1 MSSPGNGR
9 GDKIGSEWERLIP
22 DGALDETIVRIS
34 GDERVETACERLVSS
49 DEVSCL
55 LVTKTTPDG
64 KPHEEYLGLF
74 DFADVNVFLL
84 LAIGA
89 YVPSSE
95 ELAQDSQHAGQLRTI
110 ITAVK
115 EGSDVFV
122 KDAFNL
128 SEKNDLLLLQEDQ
141 STVISLLQAFSQGRH
156 CIVIRKMDGT
166 VKGVLSDRR
175 FVRWLAD
182 DVSTHLARLFVLHP
196 GFQFPPYMT
205 SQENKFSDVESTLAL
220 PLCELEIGVNK
231 HVVSLSSEASVLDAM
246 RLMCEENVSS
256 VAVVD
261 TQNLLSAVSVTDIGK
276 LVATS
281 EDRAVL
287 TLPLNQFISM
297 IKFQHGFTDGEDLY
311 PVYSVTPLSSFKH
324 TIDLLLATNAHRAF
338 ITATPSSSPT
348 LNPVQPRS
356 GSFMRMLPSPYSVE
370 SSPPTPSGL
379 SPTTG
384 PASPLYGVVSVVDI
398 LLVIARI
405 AGLVNI
411 DPNAIRGQRKHMR
424 TSSLNSTGVYAGSL
438 GRSSP
443 MNQRTRSM

>member
-9 GDKIGSEWERLIP
+9 GDKIGS
-22 DGALDETIVRIS
+22 
-34 GDERVETACERLVSS
+34 DERVETACERLVSS

-89 YVPSSE
+89 YVPSNE

-182 DVSTHLARLFVLHP
+182 D
-196 GFQFPPYMT
+196 
-205 SQENKFSDVESTLAL
+205 ENKFSDVESTLAL

-297 IKFQHGFTDGEDLY
+297 IKHGFTDGEDLY

-356 GSFMRMLPSPYSVE
+356 GSFMLPSPYSVE
-370 SSPPTPSGL
+370 SSPPTPSGF

-443 MNQRTRSM
+443 MNQRTRSMSASSDLRNSANDRLDVN